1 METAERENTFQF
13 GKQMYIRVKIKMEK
27 RIILKQQQCNNEK
40 HYFSLGYMITVN
52 M

>member
-13 GKQMYIRVKIKMEK
+13 GKQMYIRVK

-40 HYFSLGYMITVN
+40 HYFSLGYVITVN
-52 M
+52 L